1 MHANTR
7 KRPNSLQQLGKKG
20 QSVRLNYIRRSLIT
34 SGALDR
40 LIEQDGLHG
49 MTSNPAI
56 FIANARIACKQHQS
70 IFSGKRWRRL
80 ARAGAGA
87 RHQRL
92 LRASTGTRN
101 PAYRDVHYVGELT
114 GRVTVSTL
122 PPATLDA
129 FRDHGRVRESL
140 TESVEESARLL
151 ALPADQGIVLDTV
164 TGQLLDEAV
173 AAFAEACDRTL
184 STIHKHLSVSHG
196 TVPH

>member
-7 KRPNSLQQLGKKG
+7 KRPNTLRQPGKKG
-20 QSVRLNYIRRSLIT
+20 QSVRPDYIRRSLVT

-40 LIEQDGLHG
+40 LIEQDGLRG

-56 FIANARIACKQHQS
+56 FIAIANARIACKPYQS
-70 IFSGKRWRRL
+70 IFSGKRWQRL
-80 ARAGAGA
+80 ARAGA

-92 LRASTGTRN
+92 LWAGTGTRN
-101 PAYRDVHYVGELT
+101 PAYSNVRYVGKLI
-114 GRVTVSTL
+114 GRDTVTTL

-151 ALPADQGIVLDTV
+151 ALPVHQGIVLDEV
-164 TGQLLDEAV
+164 TDQLLDDGV
-173 AAFAEACDRTL
+173 AAFTEACDRTL
-184 STIHKHLSVSHG
+184 SAIHKRLSVSHE